1 MAPRT
6 RRRREVLL
14 PWESNRLRFTRLL
27 SNQRWKALL
36 AMLVILGSLGAMWS
50 VAEHRARVRVTE
62 AAIAEVHR
70 AIAAF
75 RADVGRCPRSTVE
88 LVHPPRAGARYLSK
102 IPDDGWGNTLLIRC
116 PSRDDPTRSEV
127 VSAGPSG
134 SFLIDDNIY

>member
-1 MAPRT
+1 VATRT
-6 RRRREVLL
+6 KRRREVLL
-14 PWESNRLRFTRLL
+14 PWERSPLRLAELL
-27 SNQRWKALL
+27 SSQRWKTLLL
-36 AMLVILGSLGAMWS
+36 AAAVIGALAVMWK

-62 AAIAEVHR
+62 AAIAEVHK

-88 LVHPPRAGARYLSK
+88 LVHPPRSGARYLSK
-102 IPDDGWGNTLLIRC
+102 VSEDGWGNTLFIRC
-116 PSRDDPTRSEV
+116 PSREDPNRAEV